1 MKISGKYGE
10 AVIYTDLVDEKSI
23 EQVKE
28 LLDQPFAEGQTIR
41 MMPDIHAGAGCVIG
55 TTMTIT
61 DKVCPNLVGVD
72 IGCGMLAVKIDAKTV
87 DFAKFDKAIRE
98 LIPNGMNIHN
108 FPTVLA
114 DDYAERLEL
123 ESLCCRSFCD
133 LERAKR
139 SLGTLGGGNHF
150 IELDK
155 ESSGAIWL
163 VIHSGSR
170 HLGLEVANYYQKKA
184 VKSLKSGK
192 AETVKI
198 ISKLKAEH
206 REKEIQAAIEKLKS
220 KSWNIPDALCWCEG
234 DLLGDYL
241 NDMCLVQQFAMFN
254 RWAIKKV
261 LCIAMGWETEDYF
274 STINNYIDIKRMI
287 LRKGAVSAEA
297 GQRMLIPMNM
307 RDGSLICEGKGNPDW
322 NYSAPH
328 GAGRMMSRNEAR
340 AKLTMDEFQGAMA
353 GIWSTSVN
361 TATIDES
368 PMAYKPMKS
377 IVENLLETA
386 EIVDVIK
393 PIYNFKASE
402 GAPK

>member
-206 REKEIQAAIEKLKS
+206 REKEIQDAIEKLKQ
-220 KSWNIPDALCWCEG
+220 KTWNIPDALCWCEG
-234 DLLGDYL
+234 DLLKDYL
-241 NDMCLVQQFAMFN
+241 NDMCLVQNYAKFN

-261 LCIAMGWETEDYF
+261 LCVAMGWETEDYF
-274 STINNYIDIKRMI
+274 STIHNYIDIKRMI

-340 AKLTMDEFQGAMA
+340 SKLTMDEFQGAMA

-377 IVENLLETA
+377 IVENLIETA

-393 PIYNFKASE
+393 PIYNFKAN
-402 GAPK
+402 